1 MSDTIAPR
9 RIIKADMVQVRR
21 VDPTLVPVED
31 RLAEA
36 RDEAFRAGYEE
47 GYTAGALEAGAELAR
62 VAERLRR
69 EVLAAVAG
77 HTAQVRADR
86 AADADQL
93 VELAMGVAEWAVR
106 RELASVPAAFF
117 ARLEE
122 MLSDRDRRDRV
133 EIVTSPGLADRT
145 RAWVDDPQI
154 EVLADDRLADGEARV
169 VIGDTTVF
177 ATFADAFERARA
189 ALDALAADDAELD
202 SDADDA
208 FEGGPG
214 DDFDDDYEVEVLY
227 DATGNAAA

>member
-21 VDPTLVPVED
+21 IDPTLVPVED

-47 GYTAGALEAGAELAR
+47 GYTAGAVEAGAELAR
-62 VAERLRR
+62 IAERFRR

-77 HTAQVRADR
+77 HTAQVRSDR

-106 RELASVPAAFF
+106 RELSTVPTAFF

-122 MLSDRDRRDRV
+122 MLADRDRRDRV
-133 EIVTSPGLADRT
+133 EIATSPALAERT
-145 RAWVDDPQI
+145 RDWVGDDQI
-154 EVLADDRLADGEARV
+154 EIVADDRLADGEARV

-189 ALDALAADDAELD
+189 ALDALATDTDD
-202 SDADDA
+202 
-208 FEGGPG
+208 G
-214 DDFDDDYEVEVLY
+214 DGFDDDDYEVEVLY
-227 DATGNAAA
+227 DATGADAA